1 MGFLKSIFLFC
12 IFLLSVG
19 AEPLDF
25 QEIIKSKNVKFIKL
39 PYRVT
44 KDKERLS
51 EIYKKFIKDD
61 SIVSVN
67 HPMVEKTIKGN
78 KNINFNNL
86 KAKSRF
92 ELYISVDLLDFD
104 KLSKFQ
110 INLKESQ
117 RITNEKLN
125 RLKEKLSDS
134 PWRSSVFYMASYGS
148 FTQNNPTHADVT
160 FLQNSPI
167 SLGLSTSYYPKDK
180 PYNFAGS
187 IYYSHLTTAM
197 INQTDEEVN
206 VDPEIGGNIYFSYKL
221 KSPKISWYTGLD
233 FERFNTFNL
242 ENLQING
249 LVTFDTNQVLYLT
262 VGASRSIDILGHT
275 FFTKLSYSHSIVSQ
289 RSNSFAASE
298 FNQTFSGS
306 KVLFYLFKNL
316 GNGFFAHS
324 LFKYH
329 WMSGPSDITT
339 LRLGLGFGYIL

>member
-1 MGFLKSIFLFC
+1 MGFLKVIFLFC
-12 IFLLSVG
+12 VFLLPVG

-25 QEIIKSKNVKFIKL
+25 QEIIKSKKVKFIKL
-39 PYRVT
+39 PYRVS

-61 SIVSVN
+61 SIVSIN
-67 HPMVEKTIKGN
+67 HPMVEKTIKNN
-78 KNINFNNL
+78 KRINFNNL
-86 KAKSRF
+86 KANSRF

-110 INLKESQ
+110 FNLKKSQ
-117 RITNEKLN
+117 RTTQEKLDK
-125 RLKEKLSDS
+125 LKEELSES
-134 PWRSSVFYMASYGS
+134 PLRASVFYMASYGS
-148 FTQNNPTHADVT
+148 FTQNNPAHADVT

-167 SLGLSTSYYPKDK
+167 SLGLSVSYYPKEK

-187 IYYSHLTTAM
+187 IYYSYLTTAL
-197 INQTDEEVN
+197 IDQTDDEVK

-221 KSPKISWYTGLD
+221 KSPKMSWYTGFD
-233 FERFNTFNL
+233 FEKFNTFNL
-242 ENLQING
+242 ENLQKNS
-249 LVTFDTNQVLYLT
+249 LVTFDTNQVIYLT
-262 VGASRSIDILGHT
+262 VGASRSIDILGHK
-275 FFTKLSYSHSIVSQ
+275 FFTKLSYSHSVVSS
-289 RSNSFAASE
+289 RDNSFAASE
-298 FNQTFSGS
+298 YNETFSGS

-316 GNGFFAHS
+316 GNSFFAHS